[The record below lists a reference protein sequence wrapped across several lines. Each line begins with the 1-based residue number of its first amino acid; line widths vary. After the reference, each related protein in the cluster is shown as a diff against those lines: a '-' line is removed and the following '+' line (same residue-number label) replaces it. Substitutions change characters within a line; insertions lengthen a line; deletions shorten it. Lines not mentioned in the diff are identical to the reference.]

1 MYIYCFIID
10 LEYVV
15 KMWIPKLYLG
25 FELKPKYETIKW
37 EKGWKNIKYKE
48 DRYEQKYPLY
58 ASKLFIFMRL
68 TFTVDFQ
75 SKFEIQSTRFE
86 ICNKMGISIWIWD
99 LKNGKEARNTIN
111 YKMNL

>member
-15 KMWIPKLYLG
+15 KIWIPKLYLG
-25 FELKPKYETIKW
+25 FELTPKYETRKW

-48 DRYEQKYPLY
+48 DRYGQKYPLY

-75 SKFEIQSTRFE
+75 SKSEIQSTRFE
-86 ICNKMGISIWIWD
+86 ICKSKWEFKYEFWD
-99 LKNGKEARNTIN
+99 LKNGK
-111 YKMNL
+111 